1 MVLRH
6 QFREIADIVRHPQT
20 RAELLHQLDS
30 RRTMAVVTRPERLRR
45 QPFAEVMAQG
55 GETYV
60 DIRRQHRG
68 HRDGHQGVQVGCR
81 FPDAISPGL
90 KHAVQGVNLREQH
103 LEGLT
108 VAQRLEKDL
117 RVASS

>member
-68 HRDGHQGVQVGCR
+68 HRDGHQGVQAGVD
-81 FPDAISPGL
+81 FPMPFRRGR
-90 KHAVQGVNLREQH
+90 HAVQGVNLREQH